1 MKGGELSK
9 SQFHIRDLGQRNN
22 GFLVLSGGSGHGPE
36 RPAPGQWGLV
46 NRGRS
51 RQSQGQKQQRQEHLG
66 ASISCDAAHGQAG
79 GLSATAHGRKASVT
93 PLVATSWRRLG
104 CRQSHLCSSPS

>member
-51 RQSQGQKQQRQEHLG
+51 RQSQGQKQQCQEHGG

-79 GLSATAHGRKASVT
+79 GLSATAHGRRASVT